1 MGDSRELTERIIGCA
16 IEVHRVLGPG
26 LLESAYEE
34 CLAFELAHA
43 GLAVDRQVAL
53 PIIYKDVRLDCG
65 YRIDIVVENA
75 VIVELKTVEA
85 ILPVHEAQLL
95 TYLRLSGKSLGLIL
109 NFNAASLKSGIRRL
123 VL

>member
-1 MGDSRELTERIIGCA
+1 MGPE
-16 IEVHRVLGPG
+16 

-34 CLAFELAHA
+34 CLAYELRQA
-43 GLAVDRQVAL
+43 GLTIARQVPL
-53 PIIYKDVRLDCG
+53 PIVYKDVRLDSG
-65 YRIDIVVENA
+65 YRIDIVVENM

-95 TYLRLSGKSLGLIL
+95 TYLRLSGKPVGLI
-109 NFNAASLKSGIRRL
+109 FNSAVLKQGIRRL